1 LATEAWLRVGEAIGP
16 RVDRPELEP
25 LLDKVRH
32 RAYTITTRD
41 VEGLSAD
48 ELYEAV
54 LPVAFE
60 VADENRRRALEAIDA
75 H

>member
-1 LATEAWLRVGEAIGP
+1 MTWEEVGKAIGQP
-16 RVDRPELEP
+16 VDRPELEP
-25 LLDKVRH
+25 LLEKVRH
-32 RAYTITTRD
+32 TAWKITARD